1 MERLTKLKPECFTDI
16 IQAHLDMMMSDGTT
30 VMEFVANKVPCTI
43 DVFTQMLDKSIT
55 IDEREC
61 GLVGKTFDF
70 NRTFSLPCFRS
81 DSTSTGCS
89 GAPGTLGLVKGIWT
103 SSLGWSSPLSKLA
116 LSTLFYG
123 PSSIWNLFRYEYDGN
138 RNIVFFDDLQGETGL
153 LHHHTLP
160 SCVLGKRVDYIYGQ
174 NK

>member
-61 GLVGKTFDF
+61 GLVGKTLIELFHFLASGPTRLQQGFQEHLEHSDWSRGYGLF
-70 NRTFSLPCFRS
+70 LWADQVPFQNLP
-81 DSTSTGCS
+81 
-89 GAPGTLGLVKGIWT
+89 
-103 SSLGWSSPLSKLA
+103 
-116 LSTLFYG
+116 
-123 PSSIWNLFRYEYDGN
+123 
-138 RNIVFFDDLQGETGL
+138 
-153 LHHHTLP
+153 
-160 SCVLGKRVDYIYGQ
+160 
-174 NK
+174 